1 VNAGKYNQKSEDR
14 SFVGCATCCTREP
27 AATKSAWA
35 KKVFAHPTSVLCL
48 LSSVIIVAL
57 AQAVYADSA
66 RDSTSEGNKF
76 YKQGNF
82 NEAINSYDQA
92 LTEAPGALEPKFNQ
106 ANSYYRLD
114 DLSKALDLYRQVAA
128 ESKDMKLVAKSKY
141 NLGNTYFQQG
151 SKQKDSN
158 LQKAIDDMKT
168 AISSWRGVLDIE
180 PENKKAA
187 KNIEVARLTIKDL
200 LDQLNKQQ
208 KQQDANQPQDP
219 NQQQKQSQQQQNSQ
233 KNQNQAQN
241 QKNQQQSAGQDPNQ
255 PKEPNEP
262 QDQQKEQKKEEQKQQ
277 VVPDT
282 TAQQILDNEQ
292 RQRKNRQILQ
302 RGPWQKVE
310 KDW

>member
-1 VNAGKYNQKSEDR
+1 MLVLVIVQAG
-14 SFVGCATCCTREP
+14 F
-27 AATKSAWA
+27 
-35 KKVFAHPTSVLCL
+35 
-48 LSSVIIVAL
+48 
-57 AQAVYADSA
+57 ADSA
-66 RDSTSEGNKF
+66 RVTTSQGNKF

-92 LTEAPGALEPKFNQ
+92 LTEAPEALEPKFNQ

-114 DLSKALDLYRQVAA
+114 DLSKALELYREVAA

-141 NLGNTYFQQG
+141 NLGNSYFQQG

-168 AISSWRGVLDIE
+168 AIGSWRGVLDIE

-187 KNIEVARLTIKDL
+187 RNIEVARLTIKDL

-208 KQQDANQPQDP
+208 QQQDPNQLQDP
-219 NQQQKQSQQQQNSQ
+219 NQQQQKQQQQNQ
-233 KNQNQAQN
+233 QQDP
-241 QKNQQQSAGQDPNQ
+241 NQQQQKQNAGQDPNQ
-255 PKEPNEP
+255 PKDPNQP
-262 QDQQKEQKKEEQKQQ
+262 QQQQQKQQ
-277 VVPDT
+277 EEKKQQQQAVPDT
-282 TAQQILDNEQ
+282 TAQEILDQEQ
-292 RQRKNRQILQ
+292 RQRKERQILQ

>member
-1 VNAGKYNQKSEDR
+1 MNAGKYK
-14 SFVGCATCCTREP
+14 T
-27 AATKSAWA
+27 
-35 KKVFAHPTSVLCL
+35 VLQVL
-48 LSSVIIVAL
+48 LVVVI
-57 AQAVYADSA
+57 AQASFADSA
-66 RDSTSEGNKF
+66 RVSTSTGNKL

-92 LTEAPGALEPKFNQ
+92 LLEAPGAPEPKFNQ

-141 NLGNTYFQQG
+141 NLGNSYFQQG

-168 AISSWRGVLDIE
+168 AIGSWRGVLDIE

-200 LDQLNKQQ
+200 LDQLKNQQ
-208 KQQDANQPQDP
+208 KQQDPNQPQDP
-219 NQQQKQSQQQQNSQ
+219 NRPQDPNQQSQQQQNSQ
-233 KNQNQAQN
+233 QDPNQSQD
-241 QKNQQQSAGQDPNQ
+241 QQQQQQAAGQDPNQ
-255 PKEPNEP
+255 PQDPNQAKNQQQQKDDAKEQEKAKE
-262 QDQQKEQKKEEQKQQ
+262 QKEQQQ
-277 VVPDT
+277 IVPDT
-282 TAQQILDNEQ
+282 TAQEILDQEQ
-292 RQRKNRQILQ
+292 RRRKERQLLQ

>member
-1 VNAGKYNQKSEDR
+1 VNAGKHNQKSEVR
-14 SFVGCATCCTREP
+14 SFVGCATCCTREL
-27 AATKSAWA
+27 AATKFAWA
-35 KKVFAHPTSVLCL
+35 KTAFAHPTSVLCL
-48 LSSVIIVAL
+48 LLSVIIVAL

-66 RDSTSEGNKF
+66 RDSTSEGNKL

-92 LTEAPGALEPKFNQ
+92 LVDAPAALEPKFNQ

-114 DLSKALDLYRQVAA
+114 DLSKALDLYREVAA

-151 SKQKDSN
+151 TKQKDSN

-180 PENKKAA
+180 PENTKAA

-200 LDQLNKQQ
+200 LDQLKKQQ
-208 KQQDANQPQDP
+208 QDPNQPQDP
-219 NQQQKQSQQQQNSQ
+219 NQQQQQNPQPDPNQPQQQQT
-233 KNQNQAQN
+233 
-241 QKNQQQSAGQDPNQ
+241 AGQDPN
-255 PKEPNEP
+255 EP
-262 QDQQKEQKKEEQKQQ
+262 QDPNQSDEQQQKQQEEQKQQ
-277 VVPDT
+277 QQQVAPDT
-282 TAQQILDNEQ
+282 TAQEILDQEQ
-292 RQRKNRQILQ
+292 RRRKERQILQ

>member
-1 VNAGKYNQKSEDR
+1 VNAGKYKTVFHLLLVLVIVQ
-14 SFVGCATCCTREP
+14 
-27 AATKSAWA
+27 AA
-35 KKVFAHPTSVLCL
+35 F
-48 LSSVIIVAL
+48 
-57 AQAVYADSA
+57 ADSA
-66 RDSTSEGNKF
+66 RVSTSQGNKL

-92 LTEAPGALEPKFNQ
+92 LLEAPGAPEPKFNQ

-141 NLGNTYFQQG
+141 NLGNSYFQQG

-168 AISSWRGVLDIE
+168 AIGSWRGVLDIE

-200 LDQLNKQQ
+200 LDQLKNQQ
-208 KQQDANQPQDP
+208 KQQDPNQPQDP
-219 NQQQKQSQQQQNSQ
+219 NRPQDPNQQSQQQQNSQ
-233 KNQNQAQN
+233 QDPNQSQD
-241 QKNQQQSAGQDPNQ
+241 QQQQQQAAGQDPNQ
-255 PKEPNEP
+255 PQDPNQAKNQQQQKDDAKEQEKAKE
-262 QDQQKEQKKEEQKQQ
+262 QKEQQQ
-277 VVPDT
+277 IVPDT
-282 TAQQILDNEQ
+282 TAQEILDQEQ
-292 RQRKNRQILQ
+292 RRRKERQLLQ